1 MPPQRNSQSALIIID
16 MQRAMFAAHQRP
28 HDADFVIRRVCTL
41 IDRARR
47 DNVQVVF
54 VRNVSDSHPHGS
66 DGWRLLA
73 PLEPRFPDWVIDK
86 TRPSIFHGTNLAAQ
100 LRAVGISR
108 LILAGARTDTGI
120 DASCRAATDLGFE
133 VVLAGDA
140 HTTIDGEVLPADMI
154 IAHHNA
160 ALAGPFASVVSADS
174 VGFGH
179 EVELAETPY

>member
-1 MPPQRNSQSALIIID
+1 MPSQRTPQSALIVID
-16 MQRAMFAAHQRP
+16 MQRAVFAAHVPP
-28 HDADFVIRRVCTL
+28 HDADFVTRRVCTL

-47 DNVQVVF
+47 DDVQIVF
-54 VRNVSDSHPHGS
+54 VQNVSDAYPRGS
-66 DGWRLLA
+66 AGWRLLA

-108 LILAGARTDTGI
+108 LILAGARTDTSI
-120 DASCRAATDLGFE
+120 DTSCRAAADLGFD

-140 HTTIDGEVLPADMI
+140 HTTFDGEVLPADMI

-160 ALAGPFASVVSADS
+160 TLSGPFASVVTADS
-174 VGFGH
+174 VGFWRG
-179 EVELAETPY
+179 AEFA